1 VDSAKIKAN
10 NSAYFA
16 TTIALPVKT
25 IKMLDFQRIHEPYKD
40 SLNLAIRDVA
50 NSGHYIG
57 GPVVQAFEKEL
68 SEFLNSNVCG
78 VGNGTDALQIA
89 LMALGVGPGDEVVV
103 PAFTYAASAEVI
115 GLLGATAV
123 WCDVQEATFN
133 LHPES
138 LEQVLTEKTK
148 AIIAVHLYGACADI
162 ESIEL
167 KAPGIPIIEDTAQAF
182 GAKWLSGKYKGR
194 YAGTVGTFG
203 TLSFFPTKSLG
214 GMGDGGAIISSDY
227 SLHERASQIA
237 KHGQKEKYVH
247 EVIGVNSRLDPIQA
261 AVLSVKLKYFHDSLK
276 TRKKLAHTYANGL
289 QHIGEII
296 APSNVDDGHIVHQ
309 YTVRVLNG
317 KRDALKKYLAAHGV
331 DSMVYYPIGLH
342 AQKAYSHWPQKCS
355 LNVTN
360 SLVNEVLSLPIG
372 EHLTKEEVSYI
383 IATIESFYN
392 HD

>member
-1 VDSAKIKAN
+1 MDSAKIKAN

-203 TLSFFPTKSLG
+203 TLSFFPTKS
-214 GMGDGGAIISSDY
+214 
-227 SLHERASQIA
+227 
-237 KHGQKEKYVH
+237 
-247 EVIGVNSRLDPIQA
+247 
-261 AVLSVKLKYFHDSLK
+261 
-276 TRKKLAHTYANGL
+276 
-289 QHIGEII
+289 
-296 APSNVDDGHIVHQ
+296 
-309 YTVRVLNG
+309 
-317 KRDALKKYLAAHGV
+317 
-331 DSMVYYPIGLH
+331 
-342 AQKAYSHWPQKCS
+342 
-355 LNVTN
+355 
-360 SLVNEVLSLPIG
+360 
-372 EHLTKEEVSYI
+372 
-383 IATIESFYN
+383 
-392 HD
+392 